1 MTNSNGKNGHG
12 STSGRVNG
20 LGPVAREKY
29 EAILQARVQSC
40 IAAQE
45 AKIHARREDALRR
58 YLEQHEL
65 VSKIAV
71 YRATLENLVAI
82 LGEPDWRYPAWLRD
96 DSALLNHPK
105 VEKGLQA
112 VQRSLPELKPVFA
125 ELDRL
130 HRFEAQIAEKV
141 WLAGAPDEIAEL
153 LRELGEPTV
162 EETRL

>member
-1 MTNSNGKNGHG
+1 MSGSNGTNSNGPNG
-12 STSGRVNG
+12 GRSNG

-29 EAILQARVQSC
+29 ESILQARVRSC

-45 AKIHARREDALRR
+45 EKIRTRHEEALRT
-58 YLEQHEL
+58 YLEQNGL

-71 YRATLENLVAI
+71 YRATLENLAAV

-105 VEKGLQA
+105 VEKGIQA
-112 VQRSLPELKPVFA
+112 VLRSLPELKPVFA

-141 WLAGAPDEIAEL
+141 WLAGAPDEIAQL
-153 LRELGEPTV
+153 LQEIGEPT
-162 EETRL
+162 EKSAEG